1 MLRTVTI
8 PDCYESILNRMDTA
22 VAIQKVKS
30 FFQTGLEKTLHVT
43 QVSSPIMV
51 KGGTGVNDNLNGTE
65 RVVSFDLL
73 DLEGESVEI
82 VQSLA
87 KWKRS
92 ALAQYG
98 FTAGK
103 GLYTDMKAVRR
114 DETMDNFHSIY
125 VDQWDWEKVIAS
137 DARNL
142 ATLKHEVQKIYAVLK
157 STESDIHELYPKL
170 KPVLPDQ
177 IFFITAQELEDH
189 YPRLSPKERENEI
202 AKKHG
207 AVFII
212 GIGGKM
218 KSGKVHDGRSPD
230 YDDWSLNGDIIL
242 WYPVLNCAVE
252 ISSMGIRVDEI
263 AMHKQLISSNQMNRI
278 NLDFHRSI
286 IAGELPPAIGGGI
299 GQSRLC
305 MFLLKKA
312 HICEVQVSIW
322 NEKTMKECEAAN
334 IPIL

>member
-1 MLRTVTI
+1 
-8 PDCYESILNRMDTA
+8 MDTA

-30 FFQTGLEKTLHVT
+30 FFQTGLEETLDVT

-51 KGGTGVNDNLNGTE
+51 KAGTGINDNLNGTE
-65 RVVSFDLL
+65 RIVSFDLL

-98 FTAGK
+98 FANGK

-114 DETMDNFHSIY
+114 DEKMDNFHSTY
-125 VDQWDWEKVIAS
+125 VDQWDWEKVISS
-137 DARNL
+137 DSRNL
-142 ATLKHEVQKIYAVLK
+142 ATLKNEVQKIYAVLK
-157 STESDIHELYPKL
+157 STESYVHELYPNVE
-170 KPVLPDQ
+170 PVLPDQ
-177 IFFITAQELEDH
+177 ICFVTAQELEDR
-189 YPRLSPKERENEI
+189 YPGLSPKERENEI
-202 AKKHG
+202 AKMYG

-212 GIGGKM
+212 GIGGEM
-218 KSGKVHDGRSPD
+218 KSGKVHDDRSPD
-230 YDDWSLNGDIIL
+230 YDDWSLNGDIVL
-242 WYPVLNCAVE
+242 WYSVLNCGVE
-252 ISSMGIRVDEI
+252 ISSMGIRVDEQSLRE
-263 AMHKQLISSNQMNRI
+263 QLLTSNHLDRM

-286 IAGELPPAIGGGI
+286 AAGELPPAIGGGI

-322 NEKTMKECEAAN
+322 NDKTIKECEAAN